1 MHTSKDTAER
11 IRTRQRAARAAMSDA
26 QRQRDGEAICAR
38 LARWMDAIVS
48 TNPDAAGSRRR
59 PTVAGFWPLAGE
71 PDLTATLRA
80 LDAQGIPIVLPVMTG
95 PGLPLEFHRW
105 RQDEALLPGPFG
117 VMQPVRGEPL
127 VPDIILVPTL
137 GYTRKADRIGY
148 GAGFYDRTLAAMQN
162 AGHPP
167 LAIGIGWR
175 EGLIDNEVDAYEP
188 QPHDVPLSAILTP
201 DGWLPAEPDAV
212 GSQT

>member
-1 MHTSKDTAER
+1 VHTSKDTAEQ
-11 IRTRQRAARAAMSDA
+11 IRTRLRAARAGMSDA

-38 LARWMDAIVS
+38 LARWMDAIAS
-48 TNPDAAGSRRR
+48 TNSDAAGSRHP

-71 PDLTATLRA
+71 PDLTAVLRA
-80 LDAQGIPIVLPVMTG
+80 LDARGIPIALPVMAG

-117 VMQPVRGEPL
+117 VMQPVRSQPL
-127 VPDIILVPTL
+127 VPDVILVPTL

-148 GAGFYDRTLAAMQN
+148 GAGFYDRTLATLQK
-162 AGHPP
+162 AGLTP

-175 EGLIDNEVDAYEP
+175 EGLVDTVVDAYEP
-188 QPHDVPLSAILTP
+188 QAHDMPLAAILTP
-201 DGWLPAEPDAV
+201 DGWSPAEPRAWV
-212 GSQT
+212 RL